1 MSSNDEIL
9 EFAVGLQKDPSWDRL
24 MATMPADVKTK
35 MSGAGKGAFGDWEK
49 QGKAMFARLGAFAVA
64 ALGGIGAKEVFGEAM
79 NVEESVARLARS
91 ANLTKE
97 QEIALGKAVDDTAAK
112 YGASREDQLAALQ
125 AIQDKYAVVG
135 KMADED
141 AFSDN
146 LKTAALVADAYGMSL
161 DSTLS
166 FMGALQKTGKVA
178 GADMLK
184 TMAMLEQAAN
194 MGSIGFKEMGG
205 VFPELLA
212 EAAQFGEG
220 GKENVQDVAA
230 ALEALTAKIQDPAR
244 ATTYL
249 RGTLAK
255 LKDADVG
262 QRMMNELGVATKDA
276 NGEFRSLSNIVNDVI
291 SSMEG
296 RSSGEQAALLKT
308 IFGSEEAVS
317 TMSELIRSGGT
328 FKAILELDGN
338 TRDFMK
344 NLEEANSDTASSLA
358 KLKESA
364 KGFGDALLAN
374 ETALGLASGVLDNL
388 TMSAQGLSSVIDQVG
403 KDWTE
408 YVMPEIFDI
417 LGIDKEKKVSEKELN
432 DPNSRANRDL
442 YMKSGAFRT
451 QEYADAEKK
460 ARAGI
465 MSLYAGMEQG
475 LKGKEMVFSDEDKEV
490 LKWYMGTSKGHSVI
504 GRRTSWNKFG
514 KMSEEDQ
521 LAIAF
526 DAMSRSKRSWNEQ
539 ERYDEYAKHLS
550 DTGQAYGT
558 KSLTGSG
565 YESEGLQAFKQA
577 LKEGVKEGLAEN
589 KIEAEVKVKTQPG
602 GPPAENT
609 VMDPSQ
615 K

>member
-1 MSSNDEIL
+1 MGSNDEIL

-24 MATMPADVKTK
+24 MATMPADIKAK

-49 QGKAMFARLGAFAVA
+49 QGKAMFLKLGAFAVA

-79 NVEESVARLARS
+79 DVEESVARLARS

-97 QEIALGKAVDDTAAK
+97 QEIALGKAVDETASK
-112 YGASREDQLAALQ
+112 YGASRVEQIEGLQ
-125 AIQDKYAVVG
+125 AIQDKFAVV
-135 KMADED
+135 KDMAADGSFND
-141 AFSDN
+141 S
-146 LKTAALVADAYGMSL
+146 LKTAALVSDAYGMSL
-161 DSTLS
+161 NDTMS
-166 FMGALQKTGKVA
+166 FMAALQKTGKVA
-178 GADMLK
+178 GPDLLK

-194 MGSIGFKEMGG
+194 MGSIGFREMGG

-212 EAAQFGEG
+212 EAAQFGTG
-220 GKENVQDVAA
+220 GVDNVQDVAA

-262 QRMMNELGVATKDA
+262 KRMMDELNVATKDA

-291 SSMEG
+291 GGMEG
-296 RSSGEQAALLKT
+296 RSTGEQAALLKT

-344 NLEEANSDTASSLA
+344 NLEDANTDTASSLA

-374 ETALGLASGVLDNL
+374 ETALNLAIGVMDNLSMSIGALSGVVDQTVDDWSNI
-388 TMSAQGLSSVIDQVG
+388 VIPAI
-403 KDWTE
+403 KDL
-408 YVMPEIFDI
+408 
-417 LGIDKEKKVSEKELN
+417 LGIKREKTKTDKELAE
-432 DPNSRANRDL
+432 D
-442 YMKSGAFRT
+442 SGAART
-451 QEYADAEKK
+451 QEYADADKK

-465 MSLYAGMEQG
+465 MSVYFGMEQG

-490 LKWYMGTSKGHSVI
+490 LKWYMGTEKGHSAI
-504 GRRTSWNKFG
+504 GRRTSWNRFQ
-514 KMSEEDQ
+514 KMDETDQ
-521 LAIAF
+521 LAIAY

-539 ERYDEYAKHLS
+539 ERYDEYAKHLA
-550 DTGQAYGT
+550 DTGQEFGT

-577 LKEGVKEGLAEN
+577 LKDGVKEGLAEN
-589 KIEAEVKVKTQPG
+589 KINAEVKVKTQPG
-602 GPPAENT
+602 GPPADAT
-609 VMDPSQ
+609 VMDPA
-615 K
+615 